1 MRLISVGD
9 HVVNPIYIASIHQR
23 TTNITHVTLINGKQ
37 INTSESAKHLQERLE
52 QELNRLD
59 A

>member
-9 HVVNPIYIASIHQR
+9 HVVNPIYIASIHQTAN
-23 TTNITHVTLINGKQ
+23 TTRITLINGKE
-37 INTSESAKHLQERLE
+37 ITTSESAKHLQERLE